1 MTPFILKILL
11 QFCVTLN
18 EPGRLIS
25 ISGAFQI
32 KGFTGRQNLLCHSDA
47 FAQRF
52 VLWEQPFRQ
61 LDLVVSGS
69 SRKGGELL
77 PRGGLTDQSVHE
89 SWSFED
95 FGGQKLV
102 ADHQCRIVHIQ
113 S

>member
-25 ISGAFQI
+25 ISGAFQK

-52 VLWEQPFRQ
+52 VLWEQPLRQ
-61 LDLVVSGS
+61 LDLVVSVS

-77 PRGGLTDQSVHE
+77 QEEVCQTDMCGKVQHTVDMV
-89 SWSFED
+89 W
-95 FGGQKLV
+95 
-102 ADHQCRIVHIQ
+102 
-113 S
+113 

>member
-1 MTPFILKILL
+1 MKPLY
-11 QFCVTLN
+11 
-18 EPGRLIS
+18 
-25 ISGAFQI
+25 
-32 KGFTGRQNLLCHSDA
+32 HSDA